1 MAHAC
6 ASFILRRTS
15 GWAFLAL
22 LFAAS
27 LARCTN
33 GPAEEVREEAAIQDA
48 AAETNEPPPTETT
61 GFAASLQLIERKLGP
76 LHPVVR
82 EHLVV
87 VEVRHWGFADS
98 ACTAVDRRRIRTGA
112 LIVHRCIAD
121 DVRALFAGLLRD
133 SFPIA
138 KVIPIHRYGLNA
150 DTTGWD
156 DAASMADNNT
166 SAFNYRRKAANGE
179 PSKHALGLAIDINP
193 LLNPLERDTKEG
205 LLREPAAG
213 RYDPQRPG
221 TLTRELVRRHLGS
234 RGWSWGGLW
243 PRPKDHQHIEK
254 FGRSC
259 AHLYEP
265 SP

>member
-1 MAHAC
+1 MNPC
-6 ASFILRRTS
+6 AARLLTLLLCA
-15 GWAFLAL
+15 GAL
-22 LFAAS
+22 LASCGTREAPAVQPPAA
-27 LARCTN
+27 TT
-33 GPAEEVREEAAIQDA
+33 PASPEPRPPDA
-48 AAETNEPPPTETT
+48 SPADTT
-61 GFAASLQLIERKLGP
+61 GFASSLQLIERKLGP
-76 LHPVVR
+76 LHPAVR
-82 EHLVV
+82 EQLEV

-98 ACTAVDRRRIRTGA
+98 ACTAIDRRRIRTGA

-121 DVRALFAGLLRD
+121 DVRALFEGLLRD

-138 KVIPIHRYGLNA
+138 KAVPIHRYGLNA

-193 LLNPLERDTKEG
+193 LLNPLERETGEG

-213 RYDPQRPG
+213 RYDPERRG
-221 TLTRELVRRHLGS
+221 TLTRELVRRHLGN
-234 RGWSWGGLW
+234 RGWSWGGRW

-254 FGRSC
+254 FGRGC
-259 AHLYEP
+259 AHLYEL